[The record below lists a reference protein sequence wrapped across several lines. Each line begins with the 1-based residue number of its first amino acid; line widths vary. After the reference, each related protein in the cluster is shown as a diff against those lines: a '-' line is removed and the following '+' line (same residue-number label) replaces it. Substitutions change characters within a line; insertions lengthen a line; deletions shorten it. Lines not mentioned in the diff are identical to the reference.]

1 MHVKDRIAVVTG
13 GGSGIGE
20 ALCKRF
26 HEEGAKKIVV
36 DQDRERAKNVASL
49 VEGDVSSRR

>member
-26 HEEGAKKIVV
+26 HEEGAKKIIVV
-36 DQDRERAKNVASL
+36 DQIESALKM
-49 VEGDVSSRR
+49 